1 MRNRALSLYVLVM
14 AAILGASPNN
24 NAQALIA
31 AGGCTYGQC
40 QSSCPSSE
48 RLVEF
53 CEEYSLNAGCSISS
67 AGCRPGAD
75 YGCGLHSVYTY
86 CNESFVE

>member
-1 MRNRALSLYVLVM
+1 MRNRVLSLYVLIMAVM
-14 AAILGASPNN
+14 LGASP
-24 NAQALIA
+24 ADARGLIA
-31 AGGCTYGQC
+31 GGGCTYGQC

-48 RLVEF
+48 RWVEF
-53 CEEYSLNAGCSISS
+53 CEEHSLNAGCSISS

-75 YGCGLHSVYTY
+75 YGCGLHSVYVY